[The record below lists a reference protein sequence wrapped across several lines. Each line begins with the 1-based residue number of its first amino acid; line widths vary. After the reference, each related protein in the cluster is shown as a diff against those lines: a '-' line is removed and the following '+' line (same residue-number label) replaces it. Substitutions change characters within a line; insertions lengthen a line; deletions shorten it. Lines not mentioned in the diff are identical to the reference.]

1 MSTTIERPNAPGHD
15 TGSHSLTYAGWRIG
29 LWCGAAYCLLGLIF
43 WAGVA
48 GFLPPPHQSWDA
60 ERVKEFFSD
69 DRALVGIVGYCFI
82 APLWVPMS
90 ITLSRIMSRIEGRDG
105 ILHRIEFVGG
115 IVTSVIT
122 VFSGVAW
129 MVAAYQPETRSAGL
143 ARLAELHG
151 LGDLPPNLLAAL
163 LPRQPVRLERPDDLL
178 GRARA
183 LLRLGPVRTG
193 RCVQG
198 DPSPGAGRA
207 RLTPGAVSGFGS
219 TRSSRRRLCR
229 PAYGPRPSLAGSGRP
244 DRREQP
250 GAAGRRQPARP

>member
-115 IVTSVIT
+115 IVTSVISPFAWNGLMT
-122 VFSGVAW
+122 YWVALGLFFVW
-129 MVAAYQPETRSAGL
+129 VPFALVAAFKAIR
-143 ARLAELHG
+143 
-151 LGDLPPNLLAAL
+151 
-163 LPRQPVRLERPDDLL
+163 RLEQEEL
-178 GRARA
+178 G
-183 LLRLGPVRTG
+183 
-193 RCVQG
+193 
-198 DPSPGAGRA
+198 
-207 RLTPGAVSGFGS
+207 
-219 TRSSRRRLCR
+219 
-229 PAYGPRPSLAGSGRP
+229 
-244 DRREQP
+244 
-250 GAAGRRQPARP
+250 